1 MNRLSVLILL
11 LGAFASLAV
20 AACKSIQAY
29 IYLTTATAGSPF
41 GRAHRTDLAF
51 TNTAAPT
58 FCKCTCFTNSTI
70 IEIKP
75 KSSTGGSSSRPPSQH
90 QPPSEGTPTD
100 APDNNDDDAAGD
112 DQDTLGIADFES
124 AAADADADEDM
135 NGRRLARRAQGSSSS
150 GSCSQC
156 NRSFCLS
163 QSLPICKG
171 AADKDVTT
179 MCFQRDSRKDQF
191 IVWGFILGTA
201 GLLGWAAVQ
210 KAVDQRQSGGLFG
223 GGGGIAG
230 IGGGGAGS
238 SGARGG
244 GGPPRGRREGGI
256 LPLGRGGLGSTGTD
270 GGRGAYA
277 AVAGHSRESSLQT
290 N

>member
-20 AACKSIQAY
+20 AAS
-29 IYLTTATAGSPF
+29 
-41 GRAHRTDLAF
+41 
-51 TNTAAPT
+51 APT

-75 KSSTGGSSSRPPSQH
+75 KSPTGSSPSRPPPQH
-90 QPPSEGTPTD
+90 QPPSEGTTD
-100 APDNNDDDAAGD
+100 PDDNDSSGD
-112 DQDTLGIADFES
+112 DQDALSSADFENI
-124 AAADADADEDM
+124 AADGEGKD
-135 NGRRLARRAQGSSSS
+135 GKRPARRAQGSSSS
-150 GSCSQC
+150 PSCSQC

-171 AADKDVTT
+171 AANKDVTT

-210 KAVDQRQSGGLFG
+210 KAVDQRQR
-223 GGGGIAG
+223 
-230 IGGGGAGS
+230 GGGGAGIPGIGGS
-238 SGARGG
+238 RAGAGAG
-244 GGPPRGRREGGI
+244 AGAPPRGRREGGI

-290 N
+290 S

>member
-20 AACKSIQAY
+20 AAS
-29 IYLTTATAGSPF
+29 
-41 GRAHRTDLAF
+41 
-51 TNTAAPT
+51 APT

-75 KSSTGGSSSRPPSQH
+75 KSSKGGSPSSPPAQH
-90 QPPSEGTPTD
+90 QPPSKGTTD
-100 APDNNDDDAAGD
+100 PDDNHAQDSDQDALGGADLDDAIASAIGD
-112 DQDTLGIADFES
+112 AKD
-124 AAADADADEDM
+124 
-135 NGRRLARRAQGSSSS
+135 RRLARRAQGSSSS
-150 GSCSQC
+150 LSCNQC

-179 MCFQRDSRKDQF
+179 MCFKRDSRKDQI

-201 GLLGWAAVQ
+201 GLLGWAGVQ
-210 KAVDQRQSGGLFG
+210 KAVDLRQRGGLG
-223 GGGGIAG
+223 SGIPG
-230 IGGGGAGS
+230 IGGGGAGA
-238 SGARGG
+238 GA
-244 GGPPRGRREGGI
+244 GGPPRGRREGDGI
-256 LPLGRGGLGSTGTD
+256 LPLGRGALGSTGTD

-277 AVAGHSRESSLQT
+277 AVAGHSREGSLQT

>member
-20 AACKSIQAY
+20 AAS
-29 IYLTTATAGSPF
+29 
-41 GRAHRTDLAF
+41 
-51 TNTAAPT
+51 APT

-75 KSSTGGSSSRPPSQH
+75 KSSTGSSPSRPPSQH
-90 QPPSEGTPTD
+90 QPPSEGTTD
-100 APDNNDDDAAGD
+100 PDDKDDDNAGD
-112 DQDTLGIADFES
+112 DQDALGGADFES
-124 AAADADADEDM
+124 AIADSGEGE

-150 GSCSQC
+150 PSCSQC

-163 QSLPICKG
+163 QSLPICRG

-191 IVWGFILGTA
+191 I
-201 GLLGWAAVQ
+201 
-210 KAVDQRQSGGLFG
+210 KAVDQRQRGAGL
-223 GGGGIAG
+223 GGIPG
-230 IGGGGAGS
+230 IGGGGRAGAG
-238 SGARGG
+238 GAGA
-244 GGPPRGRREGGI
+244 PPRGRREGGI

>member
-1 MNRLSVLILL
+1 MHRLSFLILL

-20 AACKSIQAY
+20 AA
-29 IYLTTATAGSPF
+29 T
-41 GRAHRTDLAF
+41 
-51 TNTAAPT
+51 APT

-75 KSSTGGSSSRPPSQH
+75 KSSSKPPAAQPQRLGTTPPSPDDHPDALSLSSSS
-90 QPPSEGTPTD
+90 SSDLDEILA
-100 APDNNDDDAAGD
+100 AP
-112 DQDTLGIADFES
+112 
-124 AAADADADEDM
+124 AADEESQDSTGTTTSK
-135 NGRRLARRAQGSSSS
+135 NQPHPLQRRARRAQAGSSS

-163 QSLPICKG
+163 QSLPICRG
-171 AADKDVTT
+171 AADKDVST
-179 MCFQRDSRKDQF
+179 MCFQRDSRKDQV

-201 GLLGWAAVQ
+201 GLLGWAAVH
-210 KAVDQRQSGGLFG
+210 KVFDMRSGGGSLPGVG
-223 GGGGIAG
+223 GGAGAGAGRRGSAAGGS
-230 IGGGGAGS
+230 GGGGA
-238 SGARGG
+238 
-244 GGPPRGRREGGI
+244 GGI

-277 AVAGHSRESSLQT
+277 AVAGHSRESSLRT

>member
-1 MNRLSVLILL
+1 MDEPI
-11 LGAFASLAV
+11 G
-20 AACKSIQAY
+20 
-29 IYLTTATAGSPF
+29 LTW
-41 GRAHRTDLAF
+41 HF
-51 TNTAAPT
+51 TCTAAPT

-75 KSSTGGSSSRPPSQH
+75 KSSKGGSPSSPPSQH
-90 QPPSEGTPTD
+90 QPPSEGGSTTD
-100 APDNNDDDAAGD
+100 PPASDDDGAKEGD
-112 DQDTLGIADFES
+112 DQDALGGASFEDDA
-124 AAADADADEDM
+124 AAADVANA
-135 NGRRLARRAQGSSSS
+135 RRLARRAQGSSSS
-150 GSCSQC
+150 PSCSQC

-171 AADKDVTT
+171 AADKDVST
-179 MCFQRDSRKDQF
+179 MCFQRDSRKDQV

-210 KAVDQRQSGGLFG
+210 KAVDMRQ
-223 GGGGIAG
+223 
-230 IGGGGAGS
+230 
-238 SGARGG
+238 RGG
-244 GGPPRGRREGGI
+244 GVPGIPGVGGGVAPRGRREGGGI
-256 LPLGRGGLGSTGTD
+256 LPLGRGALGSTGTD

>member
-1 MNRLSVLILL
+1 MP
-11 LGAFASLAV
+11 AFPLDEPI
-20 AACKSIQAY
+20 K
-29 IYLTTATAGSPF
+29 
-41 GRAHRTDLAF
+41 TDLAF
-51 TNTAAPT
+51 TYTAAPT

-75 KSSTGGSSSRPPSQH
+75 KSSKGGSSSPPAQH
-90 QPPSEGTPTD
+90 QPPSEGTTD
-100 APDNNDDDAAGD
+100 PADDDATQDD
-112 DQDTLGIADFES
+112 DQDALGGADLDDAI
-124 AAADADADEDM
+124 AAAISGVENKD
-135 NGRRLARRAQGSSSS
+135 RQSLTRRAQGSSSS
-150 GSCSQC
+150 PSCSQC

-179 MCFQRDSRKDQF
+179 MCFQRDSRKDQI

-210 KAVDQRQSGGLFG
+210 KAVDLRQRGGGL
-223 GGGGIAG
+223 GGIPG
-230 IGGGGAGS
+230 IGGAGAG
-238 SGARGG
+238 GGGG
-244 GGPPRGRREGGI
+244 GGPPRGRREGGGI

-290 N
+290 S

>member
-1 MNRLSVLILL
+1 M
-11 LGAFASLAV
+11 
-20 AACKSIQAY
+20 
-29 IYLTTATAGSPF
+29 
-41 GRAHRTDLAF
+41 
-51 TNTAAPT
+51 APT

-75 KSSTGGSSSRPPSQH
+75 KSSTGTSPSRPPSQH
-90 QPPSEGTPTD
+90 QPPSEGTTD
-100 APDNNDDDAAGD
+100 PDDKDNDNAGD
-112 DQDTLGIADFES
+112 DQDALGVTDFES
-124 AAADADADEDM
+124 AAADGEGKD
-135 NGRRLARRAQGSSSS
+135 GRRLARRAKGSSSS
-150 GSCSQC
+150 PSCSQC

-201 GLLGWAAVQ
+201 GLLGWAAIQ
-210 KAVDQRQSGGLFG
+210 KAVDQRQR
-223 GGGGIAG
+223 GGGGIPG
-230 IGGGGAGS
+230 IGGGRAGAG
-238 SGARGG
+238 AQG

-290 N
+290 S

>member
-11 LGAFASLAV
+11 LGAFASLAI
-20 AACKSIQAY
+20 AAS
-29 IYLTTATAGSPF
+29 
-41 GRAHRTDLAF
+41 
-51 TNTAAPT
+51 APT

-75 KSSTGGSSSRPPSQH
+75 KSSTGSSPSRPPSQH
-90 QPPSEGTPTD
+90 QPPSEGTTD
-100 APDNNDDDAAGD
+100 PDENDKDAGD
-112 DQDTLGIADFES
+112 DQDALSSADFENI
-124 AAADADADEDM
+124 AAATDGESE

-150 GSCSQC
+150 PSCSQC

-210 KAVDQRQSGGLFG
+210 KAVDQRQRGG
-223 GGGGIAG
+223 GGGGIPG
-230 IGGGGAGS
+230 IGGGRAGRTDMDACS
-238 SGARGG
+238 LLLVKDLLQ
-244 GGPPRGRREGGI
+244 GI
-256 LPLGRGGLGSTGTD
+256 S
-270 GGRGAYA
+270 Y
-277 AVAGHSRESSLQT
+277 E
-290 N
+290 